1 MHKRKNVVS
10 EWGMRVKTELN
21 KRGVTQNWLISEI
34 KAVEPNSY
42 IDSGLM
48 SKLLTGHPQKSKYYS
63 IINKILEISETEEN
77 A

>member
-1 MHKRKNVVS
+1 MHERKNVVS

-48 SKLLTGHPQKSKYYS
+48 SKLLTGRPQKSKYRS
-63 IINKILEISETEEN
+63 IINKILGISETEER